1 MDFLMKYNIT
11 GDEVD
16 EILEVNHKE
25 VIKNIILNKKN
36 VSEVIEYLVDLGVK
50 VESLRDLF
58 IYQIGLFFRS
68 KKEIADAF
76 EEYEIDSIVKSLN
89 YDVNTID
96 LIEFE

>member
-11 GDEVD
+11 GDEV
-16 EILEVNHKE
+16 EKITEVNHKE
-25 VIKNIILNKKN
+25 VIKNIVLNKKR
-36 VSEVIEYLVDLGVK
+36 VMEVIDYLVDLGIK

-68 KKEIADAF
+68 KKEIVDAF
-76 EEYEIDSIVKSLN
+76 EEYEMDSIVKALN

>member
-11 GDEVD
+11 GE
-16 EILEVNHKE
+16 EIDQIVKFNTKG
-25 VIKNIILNKKN
+25 VIKNIVLNKKN
-36 VSEVIEYLVDLGVK
+36 VAEVVEYLIELGVK

-58 IYQIGLFFRS
+58 IYQIGIFFKS
-68 KKEIADAF
+68 KKELAQVF

-89 YDVNTID
+89 YDVNTVD